1 MITRHCSLEQLQ
13 VLSFVFAVEFFD
25 KVVKIDDPVGAI
37 SVHGVC
43 GALGTLFTGIFGE
56 GCSFITQMIGF
67 VAVAA
72 YTLILAFI
80 LFFVLKKTIGLRVT
94 EKEEI
99 DGLDMHE
106 HGCSAYANFHFHN
119 DNKKGII
126 KKGGADMKKLTVI
139 VKPANREDVIDIM
152 ESCAVYGVMETD
164 ITGYGNQK
172 GYRVMYRGTMS
183 GPNVLMKCKF
193 ETVGDDKTI
202 EVLKGFLEKKLCTGN
217 IGDGK
222 IFVEKVADVIRV
234 RTGQRGEEAL

>member
-1 MITRHCSLEQLQ
+1 
-13 VLSFVFAVEFFD
+13 
-25 KVVKIDDPVGAI
+25 
-37 SVHGVC
+37 
-43 GALGTLFTGIFGE
+43 
-56 GCSFITQMIGF
+56 
-67 VAVAA
+67 
-72 YTLILAFI
+72 
-80 LFFVLKKTIGLRVT
+80 
-94 EKEEI
+94 
-99 DGLDMHE
+99 
-106 HGCSAYANFHFHN
+106 
-119 DNKKGII
+119 
-126 KKGGADMKKLTVI
+126 MKKLTVI

-193 ETVGDDKTI
+193 ETV

>member
-1 MITRHCSLEQLQ
+1 
-13 VLSFVFAVEFFD
+13 
-25 KVVKIDDPVGAI
+25 
-37 SVHGVC
+37 
-43 GALGTLFTGIFGE
+43 
-56 GCSFITQMIGF
+56 
-67 VAVAA
+67 
-72 YTLILAFI
+72 
-80 LFFVLKKTIGLRVT
+80 
-94 EKEEI
+94 
-99 DGLDMHE
+99 
-106 HGCSAYANFHFHN
+106 
-119 DNKKGII
+119 
-126 KKGGADMKKLTVI
+126 MKKLTVI

-172 GYRVMYRGTMS
+172 GYRVMYRGAMS

-234 RTGQRGEEAL
+234 RTASAARSIIKTKDSKKVAKRQPEQIVRLPLLS

>member
-1 MITRHCSLEQLQ
+1 M
-13 VLSFVFAVEFFD
+13 
-25 KVVKIDDPVGAI
+25 
-37 SVHGVC
+37 
-43 GALGTLFTGIFGE
+43 
-56 GCSFITQMIGF
+56 
-67 VAVAA
+67 
-72 YTLILAFI
+72 
-80 LFFVLKKTIGLRVT
+80 
-94 EKEEI
+94 KEESLLLLSDLQKLINQVVLI
-99 DGLDMHE
+99 D
-106 HGCSAYANFHFHN
+106 YT
-119 DNKKGII
+119 II
-126 KKGGADMKKLTVI
+126 ILGGADMKKLTVI